1 MTEYIEI
8 IKFGF
13 IVIAFIFSTIST
25 IVSFKKKKAK
35 GETVETEETF
45 IQQVVRRAVEFAET
59 CKDCSGTVK
68 KVIATSQVINELMSK
83 NMTVDNEKISN
94 TIEELIEF
102 SKKVN
107 TVIEVG
113 TTQTEEQNQPE
124 TKTWFNN

>member
-124 TKTWFNN
+124 NKTWFNN